1 MNVRKYSKRY
11 KKDLS
16 ELCVI
21 IICEER
27 RSGGFRKCRRVF
39 WLVNDSHWSI
49 ILTNYRFLLI
59 WKYQIE
65 TPSKPIS
72 AIKIKLFEQHKK
84 HSTLK
89 LTWRKS
95 VFPISENSPLLKITG
110 KFLNF
115 QLEKSRSPEY
125 SGNFEIFYLNEF
137 YPNFKSF
144 LRWVLKIIQ
153 YHTDIAYE
161 LLNFFDRNPTF

>member
-1 MNVRKYSKRY
+1 M
-11 KKDLS
+11 KKDVQVGFVNVDESSDWSMILIGPKFWR
-16 ELCVI
+16 I
-21 IICEER
+21 IA
-27 RSGGFRKCRRVF
+27 FYWF
-39 WLVNDSHWSI
+39 
-49 ILTNYRFLLI
+49 
-59 WKYQIE
+59 E
-65 TPSKPIS
+65 TPPKPIS

-95 VFPISENSPLLKITG
+95 VFQISENSPLLKITG

-115 QLEKSRSPEY
+115 QLEEFRSSLKRWKSLRY

-153 YHTDIAYE
+153 NHTDIAYE
-161 LLNFFDRNPTF
+161 LLNFFDPTF

>member
-1 MNVRKYSKRY
+1 M
-11 KKDLS
+11 KKDVQVGFVNVDESSDWSMILIGPWFWR
-16 ELCVI
+16 I
-21 IICEER
+21 IA
-27 RSGGFRKCRRVF
+27 FYWF
-39 WLVNDSHWSI
+39 
-49 ILTNYRFLLI
+49 
-59 WKYQIE
+59 E

-115 QLEKSRSPEY
+115 QLEEFRSSLQIKIP
-125 SGNFEIFYLNEF
+125 GIFQKFWINEF

-144 LRWVLKIIQ
+144 LWWVLKIIQ
-153 YHTDIAYE
+153 NHTDIAYE